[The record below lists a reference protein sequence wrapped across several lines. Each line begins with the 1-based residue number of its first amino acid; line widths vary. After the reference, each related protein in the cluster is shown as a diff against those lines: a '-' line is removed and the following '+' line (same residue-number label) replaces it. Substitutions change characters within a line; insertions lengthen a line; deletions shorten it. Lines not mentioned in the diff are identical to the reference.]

1 MDSLKHDKVA
11 YDPVYLF
18 KQQLTEKELIAR
30 LAGADRT
37 TGSCSSLAFAFAGNV
52 HGLDVRDFR
61 GGASQKFF
69 SLNANIVMICNIAGI
84 KARVEK
90 VKKEVAGTV
99 KNLGTSQEYLE
110 LQSGSTWYLNGWHDF
125 QAAYGSIQETL
136 KRRFGCRKTVGG
148 RIMLIDV
155 ESLKGNPEFQDL
167 LGYINTKENE
177 QKKGP
182 GGHVR

>member
-1 MDSLKHDKVA
+1 M
-11 YDPVYLF
+11 
-18 KQQLTEKELIAR
+18 T
-30 LAGADRT
+30 
-37 TGSCSSLAFAFAGNV
+37 
-52 HGLDVRDFR
+52 
-61 GGASQKFF
+61 
-69 SLNANIVMICNIAGI
+69 ICNIAGI

-90 VKKEVAGTV
+90 VNKEVAGTV
-99 KNLGTSQEYLE
+99 KILQSLDQGKLYYRAAGRHAAIVKNLGETQEYLE
-110 LQSGSTWYLNGWHDF
+110 LQSGAIHYLIGWHDF
-125 QAAYGSIQETL
+125 RAYGSIQDTL